1 MACGVCFFLMRR
13 RPPRSART
21 DTLFPYTTLF
31 RSQRNSKRRRLFSV
45 RSFTLQP
52 IILVPEHAIQKCRIA
67 ERLGLR
73 EPLQRTGDII
83 ASEHDVDRVSLPIIT
98 IELHRSEEPRVGK
111 ECVSSCRSRWVP
123 CIMKYTKIL
132 LP

>member
-67 ERLGLR
+67 ERLGMR
-73 EPLQRTGDII
+73 EPLQRKGDII
-83 ASEHDVDRVSLPIIT
+83 ASEHDVDRVSLPIMT
-98 IELHRSEEPRVGK
+98 IEVHDD
-111 ECVSSCRSRWVP
+111 VP
-123 CIMKYTKIL
+123 HLELVERLGHTL
-132 LP
+132 GPFELGRAHV